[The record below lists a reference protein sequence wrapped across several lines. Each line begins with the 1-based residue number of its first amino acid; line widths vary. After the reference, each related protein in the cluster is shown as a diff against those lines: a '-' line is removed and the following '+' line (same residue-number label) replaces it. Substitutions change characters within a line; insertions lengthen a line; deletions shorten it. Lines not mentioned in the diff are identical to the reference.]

1 MIKVL
6 GFCASPRDGNSKYL
20 LDEAM
25 DAIKSRAAE
34 IDEEVSIKTC
44 TVRGKKLSG
53 CLMCQGCMK
62 DGICLIK
69 DDFEELQNLWL
80 EADAVIYSVPVYHM
94 GMPAQMKAF
103 IDRLGNSMFGRYKA
117 RYGEGLNVFPKSLK
131 AIGCISQGIHI
142 FSGQEHT
149 ITQVINH
156 AILCGC
162 VPVAGDM
169 WESYIGASGW
179 TYNDERRDALKTQYA
194 QGLEDARAAVCATK
208 SVATKT
214 FDMAVLLKNG
224 GNCCPKIAK
233 DPTYTAFADR
243 LGQ

>member
-1 MIKVL
+1 MINVL

-25 DAIKSRAAE
+25 DAIEKRAVE
-34 IDEEVSIKTC
+34 IGEDVSVKTC
-44 TVRGKKLSG
+44 TIRGKKLAG
-53 CLMCQGCMK
+53 CVMCQGCMK
-62 DGICLIK
+62 DGLCVIK
-69 DDFEELQNLWL
+69 DDFEQLQSLWL
-80 EADAVIYSVPVYHM
+80 EADAVVYSVPVYHM

-103 IDRLGNSMFGRYKA
+103 IDRLGNSMFGRYKS
-117 RYGEGLNVFPKSLK
+117 RYGEGLSVFPKSLR
-131 AIGCISQGIHI
+131 AVGCISQGIHI

-156 AILCGC
+156 ALICGC

-179 TYNDERRDALKTQYA
+179 TYNDERRDAIKAQYEE
-194 QGLEDARAAVCATK
+194 GLEDARAAVCASR
-208 SVATKT
+208 SVAAKT
-214 FDMAVLLKNG
+214 FDMAVLLKSG
-224 GNCCPKIAK
+224 GKSCPKIAK

-243 LGQ
+243 LD